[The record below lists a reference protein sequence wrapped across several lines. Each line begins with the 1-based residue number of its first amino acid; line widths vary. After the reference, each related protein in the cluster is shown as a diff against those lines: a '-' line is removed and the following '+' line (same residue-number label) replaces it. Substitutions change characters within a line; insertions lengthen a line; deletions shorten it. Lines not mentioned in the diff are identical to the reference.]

1 MNKNLYKKL
10 ARDNINKNKNTYFPY
25 IFSSIVMVSLFYI
38 LYTITEEVG
47 NGRFYGDTT
56 MATILN
62 LGVYTAGIFSVI
74 FIFYTN
80 SFLLKRRT
88 KELGLYSVLGMEKRH
103 ISRVLFYEVIYSGGF
118 SLICGIL
125 FGVLFSKLMFAFLLN
140 ILNLDTSISLN
151 ASIKSI
157 LVTVVLFLMLFGLEI
172 VFNIIKI
179 RRINPIDLISGGR
192 KGEREPKSNWLIGLI
207 GIISLGIGYYIALSI
222 ENPISAINM
231 FFIAV
236 ILVAIGTY
244 FIFTSGSIVFMKL
257 LRRNKK
263 IYYKKNN
270 FISVSNMIYRMKQN
284 AVGLS
289 NIAILSTAVLL
300 VLSTTISLYVGME
313 DVMAT
318 RYPKEVMTNYV
329 YEGQDIEEIEGVI
342 LEHAEV
348 NNIQIKEP
356 LKLYSFGSV
365 AYLNENK
372 LSGKVDIQ
380 KGSLEDIY
388 GIGVFLLDDYNREHA
403 VDLELKEGEV
413 FVNSDSINFNYHNIV
428 ILDREYSVKKNLE
441 KIKFISTS
449 VFNQLNIVVR
459 DMEEMK
465 SIISRVNEGERDG
478 SEASLYYD
486 YHFDIEGEFEDKV
499 SFASTLRQTLN
510 ESIERV
516 AVVEDRYTSRQSFL
530 SIYGSLFFIGIFLGT
545 LFMVATVL
553 IIYYKQISE
562 GYEDRERFAILQK
575 VGMSKNEVKRTIR
588 SQILTVFFLP
598 LFTAI
603 IHIMVAFPIVSK
615 ILAILNLTNTR
626 LFLIFT
632 GIVIL
637 VFAVA
642 YGIVYRWT
650 ARVYYRIVN

>member
-388 GIGVFLLDDYNREHA
+388 GIGVFLLDD
-403 VDLELKEGEV
+403 
-413 FVNSDSINFNYHNIV
+413 
-428 ILDREYSVKKNLE
+428 
-441 KIKFISTS
+441 
-449 VFNQLNIVVR
+449 
-459 DMEEMK
+459 
-465 SIISRVNEGERDG
+465 
-478 SEASLYYD
+478 
-486 YHFDIEGEFEDKV
+486 
-499 SFASTLRQTLN
+499 
-510 ESIERV
+510 
-516 AVVEDRYTSRQSFL
+516 
-530 SIYGSLFFIGIFLGT
+530 
-545 LFMVATVL
+545 
-553 IIYYKQISE
+553 
-562 GYEDRERFAILQK
+562 
-575 VGMSKNEVKRTIR
+575 
-588 SQILTVFFLP
+588 
-598 LFTAI
+598 
-603 IHIMVAFPIVSK
+603 
-615 ILAILNLTNTR
+615 
-626 LFLIFT
+626 
-632 GIVIL
+632 
-637 VFAVA
+637 
-642 YGIVYRWT
+642 
-650 ARVYYRIVN
+650 